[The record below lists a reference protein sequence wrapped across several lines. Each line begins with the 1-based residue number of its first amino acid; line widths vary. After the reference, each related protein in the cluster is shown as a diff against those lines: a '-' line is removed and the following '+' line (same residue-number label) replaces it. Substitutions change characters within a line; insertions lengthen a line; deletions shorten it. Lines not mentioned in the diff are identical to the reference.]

1 MSINNESREKLIEC
15 AKREFLDKG
24 FAKASLR
31 NICADAGLTTG
42 AVYFL
47 FNDKNGLL
55 GAIVDEPLRKIQELM
70 LLHFSDEQQEVF
82 STYQQRDG
90 DHDQF
95 AQKLI
100 EIMYDNYD
108 AMRILLERSQG
119 SSYED
124 IVDRFIETVDSYYI
138 ELAQHYA
145 HSVPGKKV
153 NQYMLHWFSH
163 IQIEAFVHLLT
174 HESDRD
180 KALKNIRT
188 VIDFLVK
195 GWMMYILENDE

>member
-1 MSINNESREKLIEC
+1 MRGWSQCCQC
-15 AKREFLDKG
+15 AQL
-24 FAKASLR
+24 
-31 NICADAGLTTG
+31 
-42 AVYFL
+42 
-47 FNDKNGLL
+47 
-55 GAIVDEPLRKIQELM
+55 
-70 LLHFSDEQQEVF
+70 
-82 STYQQRDG
+82 
-90 DHDQF
+90 
-95 AQKLI
+95 
-100 EIMYDNYD
+100 
-108 AMRILLERSQG
+108 
-119 SSYED
+119 YED

-145 HSVPGKKV
+145 DSVPGKKV